1 MYIVG
6 YIENMGGPEYIKVK
20 SFRSPQKLLDFLV
33 YGLGLY
39 EPDYDYEPDEN
50 YEADLAT
57 VLDYI
62 NSNIGLSD
70 SDPVLSITIT
80 KGDEILVQL

>member
-6 YIENMGGPEYIKVK
+6 YIENIGGPEYIKVK
-20 SFRSPQKLLDFLV
+20 SCRSPQKLLNFLI
-33 YGLGLY
+33 YELGLY
-39 EPDYDYEPDEN
+39 ELDYDYELDEN
-50 YEADLAT
+50 YQADLAT

-62 NSNIGLSD
+62 DDNIGFSD
-70 SDPVLSITIT
+70 SDPVLHITIT